1 MIKFDNL
8 STLEK
13 RASMTIQIYQLFND
27 VSYPCFWLGDDGSFW
42 MNEAATSAASPLSD
56 QQAVR
61 HILFTAS
68 RLATQLGKDAFM
80 LPLLSDA
87 LRQQSLTLMPL
98 PGGLLA
104 IASSHYEAPIGTF
117 SAQIREP
124 LTNIFAVLP
133 LLNKRLEDAET
144 LFTDEIQENC
154 YTLLR
159 LSSNLES
166 VGRLE
171 QNTVNPQVIDLGTLV
186 ESIAFCAQSV
196 CRDKGVPIEAII
208 PEHPTPVKAD
218 IGILS
223 QAILNMVRNSLQ
235 FTQEGNQITLRVSQ
249 TKDRVILT
257 VEDKGLG
264 IKPENLGMIFEP
276 YFSIEPYGDGEPRPG
291 LGLGLATVR
300 ESVGFMGGTVAAESR
315 FGEGS
320 RITIALPIATI
331 SSEVLES
338 NPADY
343 LLNRYSP
350 VYIQL
355 SGFCRL
361 PNL

>member
-8 STLEK
+8 PTLGK

-27 VSYPCFWLGDDGSFW
+27 ASYPCFWLGDDGSFW
-42 MNEAATSAASPLSD
+42 MNDAANNAAPPLSD
-56 QQAVR
+56 RNAVR

-104 IASSHYEAPIGTF
+104 TASSHYEAPIGAF

-124 LTNIFAVLP
+124 LKNIFAVLP
-133 LLNKRLEDAET
+133 LLNKRLEDAEL
-144 LFTDEIQENC
+144 LFTEEIQENC

-171 QNTVNPQVIDLGTLV
+171 QNTVNPQVVDLGTLV
-186 ESIAFCAQSV
+186 ESITFCAQSV
-196 CRDKGVPIEAII
+196 CRDRGVPIEAII
-208 PEHPTPVKAD
+208 PDHATPVKAD
-218 IGILS
+218 VSMLS
-223 QAILNMVRNSLQ
+223 QAILNMMRNSLQ
-235 FTQEGNQITLRVSQ
+235 YTQEGNKITLRVSQ
-249 TKDRVILT
+249 TRERVILT
-257 VEDKGLG
+257 VEDKGIG
-264 IKPENLGMIFEP
+264 IKPEHLGMIFEP
-276 YFSIEPYGDGEPRPG
+276 YFSVEPYGDGEPRPG

-300 ESVGFMGGTVAAESR
+300 EIVGFMGGTVAAESR

-320 RITIALPIATI
+320 RITIALPVAAVNT
-331 SSEVLES
+331 EVLES

-355 SGFCRL
+355 SGLCRL